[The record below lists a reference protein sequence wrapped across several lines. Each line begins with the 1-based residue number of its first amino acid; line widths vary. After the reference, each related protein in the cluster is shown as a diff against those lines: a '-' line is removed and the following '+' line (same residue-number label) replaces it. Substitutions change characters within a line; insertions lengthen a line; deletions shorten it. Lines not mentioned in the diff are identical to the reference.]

1 MNQRLDAGS
10 ACFRKTSSFHPTF
23 LLRSISEF
31 VFISVIG
38 CCLFFVS
45 FSNSNAF
52 ACSGA
57 ISEGQSLVRT
67 TQSIKK
73 VKL

>member
-52 ACSGA
+52 AHSGA
-57 ISEGQSLVRT
+57 ISEGQSLVLLKV
-67 TQSIKK
+67 SKK
-73 VKL
+73 